1 MFSRYID
8 SHVPLIFTFGPF

>member
-8 SHVPLIFTFGPF
+8 TKLNCELNF